1 MPMWKKKLHDKFGYF
16 SLDYRYANDWDM
28 WLRFVNGGVKFKKI
42 KEPLGLYYF
51 NPDGNS
57 TSKEN
62 FNKKIKEESEIF
74 FNNRDIFGENN
85 FNKYVNYF
93 SQGL

>member
-1 MPMWKKKLHDKFGYF
+1 
-16 SLDYRYANDWDM
+16 M

-74 FNNRDIFGENN
+74 FNNKDIFGENN